1 MTGKKYREK
10 EMVDFLCA
18 RQEKRERRGTSE
30 DDVKGGNI
38 SSGDRRDGADL
49 AFSDS
54 FASSSIS
61 SERL

>member
-38 SSGDRRDGADL
+38 SSGDRRDGVDS
-49 AFSDS
+49 AFSDG